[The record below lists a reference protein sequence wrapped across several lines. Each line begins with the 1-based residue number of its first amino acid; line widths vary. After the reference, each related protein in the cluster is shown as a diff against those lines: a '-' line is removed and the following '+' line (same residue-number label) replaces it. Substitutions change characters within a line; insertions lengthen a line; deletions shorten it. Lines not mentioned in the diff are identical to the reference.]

1 LAAAPAAAQSAAPA
15 VSLAAA
21 QSAALAAAPAAAQ
34 AAAAAAATAVPL
46 AAAQAAAAASAAARR
61 ETLTSPSI
69 DQSVNGPCA
78 SIRAAAASRP
88 ATRNHDGTYDRN
100 SQSAAINAR
109 CWSSFSRWRASSQQP
124 PYRSHTQSATTL
136 LLKPVLR
143 CGHLLDPPVGG
154 GDGRG
159 ADGRATGVG
168 STLPARFRVRIPGS
182 GVLEVFE

>member
-34 AAAAAAATAVPL
+34 AAATAAATAVPL

-100 SQSAAINAR
+100 SQSAAFNAR
-109 CWSSFSRWRASSQQP
+109 WSSGQSRRGSRAKVIVFSLVRKGSGP
-124 PYRSHTQSATTL
+124 SA
-136 LLKPVLR
+136 P
-143 CGHLLDPPVGG
+143 
-154 GDGRG
+154 
-159 ADGRATGVG
+159 
-168 STLPARFRVRIPGS
+168 TLPRRGR
-182 GVLEVFE
+182 